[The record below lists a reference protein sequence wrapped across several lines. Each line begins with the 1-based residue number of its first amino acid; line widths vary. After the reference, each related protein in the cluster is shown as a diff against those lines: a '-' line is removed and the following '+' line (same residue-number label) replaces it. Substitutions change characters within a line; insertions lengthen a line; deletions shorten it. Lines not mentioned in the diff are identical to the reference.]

1 MRPARTPFTTPA
13 RSAAASPPV
22 RNTGPADAASDG
34 SVFRAASRRT
44 VLGALAGAGAATLL
58 GAGSAAARQ
67 TGGRAVDR
75 GGDRAGHGLGDTLLV
90 RAFPDAET
98 ERMRLARALRS
109 SDLIP
114 TGRYAPPGR
123 PLSVTVR
130 PAGGR
135 VPVLHIGTFDYYH
148 TEAAL
153 REPRVIPLRPGRN
166 TVADAHGGP
175 VHLSF
180 AGQGER
186 AEVTFGSGTPCMAV
200 FELGRTSEAAFR
212 KQLDERADVPWVE
225 LITDRAILT
234 LTREGALLYRD
245 EDHAALMGLFDTVID
260 SHARI
265 SGLDGRGRINRPKAG
280 RYHFNEVSVV
290 PSGVGAYAW
299 HGYNGFPRAYMDRL
313 CTVAGLGARGWGLYH
328 ELGHLHQQGAY
339 QADQLTEVTVNIYS
353 LAAQRTLGQPSNLLT
368 PDPKTGL
375 NHFQTAL
382 PKLGAAGV
390 TYENG
395 FGAYEKL
402 VPLRQLE
409 LAFGEDFWPR
419 LHRLVRSEH
428 QHDAPVDDYTHDP
441 VINARQYLAL
451 ASYAARTAGYDL
463 TDFFVHRWALPIDSA
478 GVAALAALG
487 LPKPPVDPSTLTD

>member
-1 MRPARTPFTTPA
+1 MRPARSPFTTPA
-13 RSAAASPPV
+13 PG
-22 RNTGPADAASDG
+22 TSDG
-34 SVFRAASRRT
+34 PVPRAMSRRT
-44 VLGALAGAGAATLL
+44 VLGSLAGAGAATLL
-58 GAGSAAARQ
+58 GAGPAAARQ
-67 TGGRAVDR
+67 SGQWGGR
-75 GGDRAGHGLGDTLLV
+75 RAGPGSGDTLLV
-90 RAFPDAET
+90 KAFPDAEK

-109 SDLIP
+109 SDFIP
-114 TGRYAPPGR
+114 TGRYAPAGR
-123 PLSVTVR
+123 PISVTVR

-135 VPVLHIGTFDYYH
+135 VPVLHIGTFDYYN
-148 TEAAL
+148 EDAAL
-153 REPRVIPLRPGRN
+153 QEPRAVPLRPGHN
-166 TVADAHGGP
+166 TVGDVHGGP
-175 VHLSF
+175 IYLSF
-180 AGQGER
+180 AGEGER
-186 AEVTFGSGTPCMAV
+186 AAVTFGPGTPRMAV
-200 FELGRTSEAAFR
+200 FELGRTDEAAFQQ
-212 KQLDERADVPWVE
+212 QLDERADVPWVE
-225 LITDRAILT
+225 LITGRAILT

-245 EDHAALMGLFDTVID
+245 EDHAKLMGLFDTVID

-265 SGLDGRGRINRPKAG
+265 SGLDGRGRLNRPKAG
-280 RYHFNEVSVV
+280 RYHFNEVGVV

-313 CTVAGLGARGWGLYH
+313 CTVAGLSTRGWGLYH

-353 LAAQRTLGQPSNLLT
+353 LAAQRTLGQTSNLLT
-368 PDPKTGL
+368 VDPKTGL

-382 PKLGAAGV
+382 PKLGTSGIS
-390 TYENG
+390 YEKT

-409 LAFGEDFWPR
+409 LAFGEDFWPK

-428 QHDAPVDDYTHDP
+428 QGEAPVDDYTHDP

-451 ASYAARTAGYDL
+451 ASCAGRTAGYDL
-463 TDFFVHRWALPIDSA
+463 TDFFVHKWALPIDSE

>member
-1 MRPARTPFTTPA
+1 MRPARSPFTTP
-13 RSAAASPPV
+13 PPGMPD
-22 RNTGPADAASDG
+22 GPAP
-34 SVFRAASRRT
+34 RALSRRT
-44 VLGALAGAGAATLL
+44 VLGSLAGAGAATLL
-58 GAGSAAARQ
+58 GAGPAAARQ
-67 TGGRAVDR
+67 TGPQGGRH
-75 GGDRAGHGLGDTLLV
+75 AGREAGRSAGDTLLIK
-90 RAFPDAET
+90 AFPDAEK

-109 SDLIP
+109 SDFIP
-114 TGRYAPPGR
+114 TGRHAPPGKSI
-123 PLSVTVR
+123 SVTVR

-135 VPVLHIGTFDYYH
+135 VPVLHIGTFDYYNK
-148 TEAAL
+148 EAAL
-153 REPRVIPLRPGRN
+153 QEPRAIPLRPGRN
-166 TVADAHGGP
+166 TVVDAHGGP
-175 VHLSF
+175 VYLSL

-186 AEVTFGSGTPCMAV
+186 AAVTFDSSTPRMAV
-200 FELGRTSEAAFR
+200 FELGRTDEADFQR
-212 KQLDERADVPWVE
+212 QLDERTDVPWVE
-225 LITDRAILT
+225 LITDQAVLT
-234 LTREGALLYRD
+234 LTREGALLYRG
-245 EDHAALMGLFDTVID
+245 EDHAELMGLFDTVID

-280 RYHFNEVSVV
+280 RYHFNEVSIV
-290 PSGVGAYAW
+290 PTGVGAYAW

-313 CTVAGLGARGWGLYH
+313 CTVAGLTTRGWGLYH

-353 LAAQRTLGQPSNLLT
+353 LAAQRTLGRPSNLLT
-368 PDPKTGL
+368 VDPKSGL
-375 NHFQTAL
+375 NPFQTAL
-382 PKLGAAGV
+382 PKLAAEG
-390 TYENG
+390 TSYEKT

-402 VPLRQLE
+402 IPLRQLE
-409 LAFGEDFWPR
+409 LAFGEDFWPK

-451 ASYAARTAGYDL
+451 ASYACRTAGYDL

>member
-1 MRPARTPFTTPA
+1 MRPARSPFTTPA
-13 RSAAASPPV
+13 PGTP
-22 RNTGPADAASDG
+22 DG
-34 SVFRAASRRT
+34 SVPRAMSRRT
-44 VLGALAGAGAATLL
+44 VLGSLAGAGAATLL
-58 GAGSAAARQ
+58 GAGPAAARQ
-67 TGGRAVDR
+67 AGQRGRQ
-75 GGDRAGHGLGDTLLV
+75 RAGHGSGDTLLV
-90 RAFPDAET
+90 KAFPDAEK

-109 SDLIP
+109 SDFIP
-114 TGRYAPPGR
+114 TGRYAPAGKSI
-123 PLSVTVR
+123 SVTVR

-135 VPVLHIGTFDYYH
+135 VPVLHIGTFDYYN
-148 TEAAL
+148 EDAAL
-153 REPRVIPLRPGRN
+153 QEPRAVPLRPGRN
-166 TVADAHGGP
+166 TVGDAHGGP
-175 VHLSF
+175 VYLSF
-180 AGQGER
+180 AGEGER
-186 AEVTFGSGTPCMAV
+186 AAVTFGPGTPRMAV
-200 FELGRTSEAAFR
+200 FELGRTDEAAFQQ
-212 KQLDERADVPWVE
+212 QLDEKTDIPWVE
-225 LITDRAILT
+225 LITGEAILT

-245 EDHAALMGLFDTVID
+245 EDHAKLMGLFDTVID

-265 SGLDGRGRINRPKAG
+265 SGLDGRGRLNRPKAG

-353 LAAQRTLGQPSNLLT
+353 LAAQRTLGQTSNLLT
-368 PDPKTGL
+368 VDPKTGL
-375 NHFQTAL
+375 NHFQSAL
-382 PKLGAAGV
+382 PKLGTGGIS
-390 TYENG
+390 YEQT

-409 LAFGEDFWPR
+409 LAFGEDFWPK

-451 ASYAARTAGYDL
+451 ASYAGRTAGYDL
-463 TDFFVHRWALPIDSA
+463 TDFFVHKWALPIDSA

-487 LPKPPVDPSTLTD
+487 LPKPPVDPSTLAD

>member
-1 MRPARTPFTTPA
+1 MRPARSPFTTPA
-13 RSAAASPPV
+13 
-22 RNTGPADAASDG
+22 TGTPDG
-34 SVFRAASRRT
+34 SVPRAMSRRT
-44 VLGALAGAGAATLL
+44 VLGSLAGAGAAILL
-58 GAGSAAARQ
+58 GAGPAAARQ
-67 TGGRAVDR
+67 AGQR
-75 GGDRAGHGLGDTLLV
+75 GGQRAGHGSGDTLLV
-90 RAFPDAET
+90 KAFPDAEK

-109 SDLIP
+109 SDFIP
-114 TGRYAPPGR
+114 TGRYAPAGKST
-123 PLSVTVR
+123 SVTVR
-130 PAGGR
+130 PADGR
-135 VPVLHIGTFDYYH
+135 VPVLHIGTFDYYN
-148 TEAAL
+148 EDAAL
-153 REPRVIPLRPGRN
+153 QEPRAIPLRPGRN
-166 TVADAHGGP
+166 TVGDVHGGP
-175 VHLSF
+175 IYLSF
-180 AGQGER
+180 AGEGER
-186 AEVTFGSGTPCMAV
+186 AAVTFGPGTPRMAV
-200 FELGRTSEAAFR
+200 FELGRTDEAVFQQ
-212 KQLDERADVPWVE
+212 QLDEKTDIPWVE
-225 LITDRAILT
+225 LITGQAILT

-245 EDHAALMGLFDTVID
+245 EDHAKLMGLFDTVID

-265 SGLDGRGRINRPKAG
+265 SGLDGRGRLNRPKAG
-280 RYHFNEVSVV
+280 RYHFNEVGVV

-313 CTVAGLGARGWGLYH
+313 CTVAGLSTRGWGLYH

-353 LAAQRTLGQPSNLLT
+353 LAAQRTLGQTSNLLT
-368 PDPKTGL
+368 VDPKTGL

-382 PKLGAAGV
+382 PKLGTGGIS
-390 TYENG
+390 YEQT

-409 LAFGEDFWPR
+409 LAFGEDFWPK

-451 ASYAARTAGYDL
+451 ASYAGRTAGYDL
-463 TDFFVHRWALPIDSA
+463 TDFFVHKWALPIGSA